1 MSAVENVARKGAGK
15 QAMKMVTLYLSDRQ
29 YQRYQMQAE
38 KQGRK
43 AAELIRDAMDEYEA
57 SHFTDR
63 RPWSSLSFDH
73 LVSQREGAHDFLE
86 DDWRSDC
93 MDDQLAHRIQ

>member
-1 MSAVENVARKGAGK
+1 MSVVENAARKGAGK

-29 YQRYQMQAE
+29 YHRYQMQAE

-43 AAELIRDAMDEYEA
+43 AAELIREAMDEYEA
-57 SHFTDR
+57 AHFADR
-63 RPWSSLSFDH
+63 RPWATLSFDH
-73 LVSQREGAHDFLE
+73 LVSLREGANDFLD
-86 DDWRSDC
+86 DDWRSDF